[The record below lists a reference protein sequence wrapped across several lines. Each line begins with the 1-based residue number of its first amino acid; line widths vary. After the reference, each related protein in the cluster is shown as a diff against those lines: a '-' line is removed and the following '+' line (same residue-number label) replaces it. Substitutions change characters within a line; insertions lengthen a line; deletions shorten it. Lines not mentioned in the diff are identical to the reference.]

1 MSTLALRLTG
11 LCRAGMARCI
21 FKAVTTELI
30 PTLQLFLYLAG
41 KWDPTFMAQ
50 WRSACAEVN
59 GLASADGDDDA
70 EGKRLFSIHFAAST
84 DVDQIGTMNER
95 FDTFG
100 DTPFAPAVRGAL
112 EAQYPSPTD
121 IQAQAWPVA
130 QAVAQ
135 LGGMEVA
142 RA

>member
-100 DTPFAPAVRGAL
+100 GAL
-112 EAQYPSPTD
+112 VMTVHSRDERSKFIVDWCTYLLDQGVD
-121 IQAQAWPVA
+121 INA
-130 QAVAQ
+130 
-135 LGGMEVA
+135 GDEYNNNNC
-142 RA
+142 